1 MFYDNLLA
9 ACEKKGVRITP
20 LVAECGGAK
29 GSISNWK
36 KGASPNSDIVLKLAV
51 RLNVSTD
58 YLLTGKEKLLD
69 DNLDLDID
77 QQELMEDYKTLSD
90 IDKARVLERVK
101 TLKELDDKNKVEAAR
116 RQKYLA
122 ATPIKKAKPKATKL
136 PEPEPINESEEDDE
150 TEYLYMPFF
159 DLPVSAGTGVY
170 LDSEDAKKIRVPAD
184 DETRKSDYVLRVS
197 GDSMEPRYYDGDL
210 VLVKQQQHIE
220 EGEVGIFLYN
230 GEGYIKIFGGD
241 RLISLNP
248 KFKDMILNENDQI
261 VCLGRVEGILSIGNK
276 KQ

>member
-248 KFKDMILNENDQI
+248 NYKDKIISENDQFL
-261 VCLGRVEGILSIGNK
+261 CLGKVMGILSIQHK
-276 KQ
+276 FR

>member
-1 MFYDNLLA
+1 MNYDLFELLCRKNNTTPTA
-9 ACEKKGVRITP
+9 LTNKLGLSKGNSSSWKR
-20 LVAECGGAK
+20 GGNPSA
-29 GSISNWK
+29 
-36 KGASPNSDIVLKLAV
+36 DVLIKLADE
-51 RLNVSTD
+51 LNCTVD
-58 YLLTGKEKLLD
+58 ELLGRNKKNTNNPDKEQLLEYY
-69 DNLDLDID
+69 N
-77 QQELMEDYKTLSD
+77 
-90 IDKARVLERVK
+90 
-101 TLKELDDKNKVEAAR
+101 ELDEISKASVLGKAEGLAEAAR
-116 RQKYLA
+116 RQKALA
-122 ATPIKKAKPKATKL
+122 AAPIKKEKPKIIKP
-136 PEPEPINESEEDDE
+136 PEPEPSGESEDEDE

-170 LDSEDAKKIRVPAD
+170 LDSKDAKKIRVPAD

-248 KFKDMILNENDQI
+248 NYKDKIISENDQFL
-261 VCLGRVEGILSIGNK
+261 CLGKVMGILSIQHK
-276 KQ
+276 FR